1 MPAIPVAV
9 KPNPIGPGTVMVP
22 LPPIKYENDSKP
34 VDKDN
39 LIQEEAD
46 LRDALLKI
54 VKRHGKFNQDSTGVW
69 AGYTPPQNNSVAGIG
84 VKCANCVLY
93 QGGSSCKIIDVPVHP
108 EGKCR
113 FAIIPEGVVK
123 GSYATQKSIDDMEA
137 KEQEDYILEL
147 EAKYP
152 GELLLAALRGAIGRF
167 RKRRK
172 KRRFKDLSEFDE
184 NEIDEKGYCISI
196 SPSDAFGVKNLLDP
210 IFDYYGAESFVDIQ
224 GIVVKSG
231 ISYDLIE
238 AVDNALDNYDIKKK
252 SKMK

>member
-1 MPAIPVAV
+1 
-9 KPNPIGPGTVMVP
+9 
-22 LPPIKYENDSKP
+22 
-34 VDKDN
+34 
-39 LIQEEAD
+39 
-46 LRDALLKI
+46 
-54 VKRHGKFNQDSTGVW
+54 
-69 AGYTPPQNNSVAGIG
+69 
-84 VKCANCVLY
+84 
-93 QGGSSCKIIDVPVHP
+93 
-108 EGKCR
+108 
-113 FAIIPEGVVK
+113 
-123 GSYATQKSIDDMEA
+123 MEA

-152 GELLLAALRGAIGRF
+152 GELLLAGLRGAIGRV

-238 AVDNALDNYDIKKK
+238 AVDNALGNYDVKKK